1 MEELILIFIFS
12 WLIGLVSLIGIGC
25 VAYFILSSPFR
36 RIDCANLVVELN
48 ELAAA
53 SGQTPEELFQQ
64 LGSGEVRSV
73 PYARKFAHLNR
84 LMRDGNG
91 FIESLRRFHSLLPG
105 EILSLIHI

>member
-1 MEELILIFIFS
+1 MELLAQILS
-12 WLIGLVSLIGIGC
+12 WLISTVFWLAGLLSLVGIGF
-25 VAYFILSSPFR
+25 VAYLILSGPFR
-36 RIDCANLVVELN
+36 RIDCANLVVQLN

-91 FIESLRRFHSLLPG
+91 FVESLRRFHSLLPG
-105 EILSLIHI
+105 